1 MMQKT
6 LLTII
11 FLSLSSLMFYSCN
24 SAPNALPHSTGK
36 TLEMLVVTNN
46 KAQWN
51 SAVGETIKTFFG
63 QEQIGLPQSE
73 PLFSMVHL
81 PEDAFIKMFQSNRD
95 LLIIDISKDVAKA
108 QIENKKDLWSS
119 PQRVIKISAPDNEA
133 FFKLFEENKEGIL
146 ELFNQVERERMIKTF
161 GVAKNVDI
169 ANTLIDKFNFSLIM
183 PTAYKIAKQDSNF
196 MWIRKETLED
206 SQGLLI
212 YSYPYRSSASFDM
225 NTIVDIRNQMT
236 ERYIPGP
243 ADGSYMKVSDAF
255 IKPIIKNITFN
266 ELFAVETRG
275 LWETEGDFMGG
286 PFLSYTLVD
295 EASNR
300 VITIDS
306 YVYAPSQNKRDLL
319 KQLEAIS
326 YSFKLG
332 N

>member
-1 MMQKT
+1 MQKT

-11 FLSLSSLMFYSCN
+11 FISLSTFMFYSCN
-24 SAPNALPHSTGK
+24 SNSGGLPHSTGK
-36 TLEMLVVTNN
+36 TLEILVVTNN

-51 SAVGETIKTFFG
+51 SAVGETVKSFFG
-63 QEQIGLPQSE
+63 QEQLGLPQSE
-73 PLFSMVHL
+73 PLFSMVNI
-81 PEDAFIKMFQSNRD
+81 PEDAFIRMYQSNRD

-108 QIENKKDLWSS
+108 QIENKKDLWAS
-119 PQRVIKISAPDNEA
+119 PQRVIKISAPDNES

-146 ELFNQVERERMIKTF
+146 TLFNQVERERMIKTF
-161 GVAKNVDI
+161 GVAKNIDV
-169 ANTLIDKFNFSLIM
+169 ANALIEKFNFSLVL

-206 SQGLLI
+206 SQGLMI
-212 YSYPYRSSASFDM
+212 YSYPYRDSNSFDKSI
-225 NTIVDIRNQMT
+225 IVDIRNQMT
-236 ERYIPGP
+236 KRYIPGP
-243 ADGSYMKVSDAF
+243 ADGSYMKVSEAY

-286 PFLSYTLVD
+286 PYLSYTLVD
-295 EASNR
+295 EAKNR

-319 KQLEAIS
+319 KQLEAIC
-326 YSFKLG
+326 YSFKLE

>member
-1 MMQKT
+1 MQKT

-11 FLSLSSLMFYSCN
+11 FISLSSFLFISCN
-24 SAPNALPHSTGK
+24 SNEGGLPHSTGK
-36 TLEMLVVTNN
+36 TLEILVVTNN

-51 SAVGETIKTFFG
+51 SAVGDTIKTFFG

-73 PLFSMVHL
+73 PLFSMVNI
-81 PEDAFIKMFQSNRD
+81 PEDAFIKMYQSNRD

-108 QIENKKDLWSS
+108 QIENKKDLWAS
-119 PQRVIKISAPDNEA
+119 PQRVIKISAPDNES
-133 FFKLFEENKEGIL
+133 FYKIFEENKKGIM

-161 GVAKNVDI
+161 AVAKNVEV
-169 ANTLIDKFNFSLIM
+169 ANALIEKFNFSLVL

-212 YSYPYRSSASFDM
+212 YSYPYRDSNSFEQ
-225 NTIVDIRNQMT
+225 NIIVDMRNQMT
-236 ERYIPGP
+236 KRYIPGP
-243 ADGSYMKVSDAF
+243 ADGSFMKVSDAY
-255 IKPIIKNITFN
+255 IKPVSKNITFN

-286 PFLSYTLVD
+286 PYLSYTLVD
-295 EASNR
+295 EAKNR

-319 KQLEAIS
+319 KQLESIC
-326 YSFKLG
+326 YSFNLG